1 MNQQDKVV
9 TAKKK
14 TPKARPPSAYRGEEV
29 PTAKRRGLVPS
40 NGENRVMTP
49 PALAQQLVDHFVP
62 QMNSTV
68 LDPARGAGAFTNA
81 LKLRLPT
88 PSLFWAEVDE
98 GINFFDAAVSFSC
111 VAKTKAALPPRLIKF
126 GFIITNPPW
135 EGLLHWWLRGMEL
148 ADNVV
153 YLCLV
158 PNVFQKAKRK
168 AIKAAG
174 FGIKEIVYVKTPP
187 PKTPWPQAGFC
198 LGAVHI
204 QRDYQGDIKETFL
217 PDYDT

>member
-1 MNQQDKVV
+1 M

-14 TPKARPPSAYRGEEV
+14 PTKTPPLLAEWAAEV
-29 PTAKRRGLVPS
+29 GKVKRRGLVPS

-49 PALAQQLVDHFVP
+49 PALAQQIVDHFAS
-62 QMNSTV
+62 QMDGMV
-68 LDPARGAGAFTNA
+68 LDPARGQGAFLEA
-81 LKLRLPT
+81 LKYRHPVT
-88 PSLFWAEVDE
+88 SIRWAEIDA
-98 GINFFDAAVSFSC
+98 GIDFFDAKNWWGC
-111 VAKTKAALPPRLIKF
+111 VMKRDTVKDTKLDHVDKF
-126 GFIITNPPW
+126 NFIITNPPW
-135 EGLLHWWLRGMEL
+135 EKLLNWWIRGMEL

-158 PNVFQKAKRK
+158 PNVFQKAKRN
-168 AIKAAG
+168 AIRNTG

-204 QRDYQGDIKETFL
+204 QRGYKGDIKETFL
-217 PDYDT
+217 PDYDA